1 MNTLITH
8 LPQLVLW
15 AGIAQLLLA
24 LGSIAIPFVLQWKQE
39 MRKVNALT
47 RNVFYTYSVYIFATN
62 VWLGICSIAL
72 SSELCNR
79 SGLAI
84 AVTIF
89 TALYWW
95 GRVII
100 QFRFGKAEGRPKG
113 SLFVVAEIA
122 LWLLF
127 LSLSLVYSVAAL
139 HNLIPDL

>member
-1 MNTLITH
+1 MNTYITH

-24 LGSIAIPFVLQWKQE
+24 LGSIAIPFVLNWKQE

-47 RNVFYTYSVYIFATN
+47 RNIFYTYSVYIFGTN
-62 VWLGICSIAL
+62 VWLGISSIVL
-72 SSELCNR
+72 SRELCNR

-84 AVTIF
+84 ALTLF

-95 GRVII
+95 GRVAI
-100 QFRFGKAEGRPKG
+100 QFSFGKAEGRPKG
-113 SLFVVAEIA
+113 AIFLVAEIA

-127 LSLSLVYSVAAL
+127 LCLSLVYSFAAV
-139 HNLIPDL
+139 HNLMPVL